1 MSVTPNSGVLSALA
15 NATLFVL
22 GQTMRI
28 SQDTR
33 DEFLLV
39 NGNWHC
45 CLAYAG
51 ISVAWW

>member
-1 MSVTPNSGVLSALA
+1 MG
-15 NATLFVL
+15 
-22 GQTMRI
+22 I

-39 NGNWHC
+39 NGNWHY

-51 ISVAWW
+51 ISVAWREFVCQSHPIDDLRQMLNFNST